1 MNDDPDTDAGRD
13 DARALRRARRRR
25 RRSVTETF
33 SPYPDQPF
41 EEVEGELVRDYP
53 LVLTRERGAVVTPVV
68 RGGRG
73 LSETETGP
81 ASRDEFG
88 GAVYGGAGDLLPH
101 SERRVGAGKR
111 PNNPPR
117 FDGPRPER
125 VETRPSLFA
134 GILFQNFGH
143 VLLEGTSRLWAVS
156 ELAEPPERLVFQ
168 CFSENAVAKF
178 RRAAPD
184 GYLALILE
192 ALGYALDDVDL
203 VVDRPVGYADLVV
216 PESAFAITGY
226 VHPRFRGIL
235 AAVGDGIA
243 ARHPAPP
250 LGAKLYLSRSRLPDK
265 KRSATNEE
273 EMEAIAAAHGFEI
286 VYPEALSF
294 AQQVAMMRAAGA
306 VAGCDGSAMH
316 LTVFSPPGTQVL
328 VFDTRNGVTQNSIN
342 AGFDL
347 DGRRVAVRKA
357 ATARSGRLHRWE
369 ADLDAVREAFA
380 SLR

>member
-1 MNDDPDTDAGRD
+1 MNDDPDMDAGSD
-13 DARALRRARRRR
+13 DARARRRAKRRQ
-25 RRSVTETF
+25 RRSVAETA
-33 SPYPDQPF
+33 SSYPGQPS
-41 EEVEGELVRDYP
+41 EEAGGELVRDYP

-73 LSETETGP
+73 PSETAAGP
-81 ASRDEFG
+81 ASHDEFV
-88 GAVYGGAGDLLPH
+88 GAVYGGAGDLLPQ
-101 SERRVGAGKR
+101 SERRVGVGKR
-111 PNNPPR
+111 PNNLPR
-117 FDGPRPER
+117 YAGPRPER

-143 VLLEGTSRLWAVS
+143 VLLEGTSRLWVLS
-156 ELAEPPERLVFQ
+156 ELAERPERLVFH
-168 CFSENAVAKF
+168 CFSENAMTKF

-192 ALGYALDDVDL
+192 AFGYALDDVDL
-203 VVDRPVGYADLVV
+203 VFDRPVEYADLVV

-226 VHPRFRGIL
+226 VHPRFRDIL
-235 AAVGDGIA
+235 SAAGDAIA

-250 LGAKLYLSRSRLPDK
+250 LGPKLYLSRSRLPDK
-265 KRSATNEE
+265 KRSAVNEE

-286 VYPEALSF
+286 VYPETLSF
-294 AQQVAMMRAAGA
+294 AQQVAMMRAADTI
-306 VAGCDGSAMH
+306 AGCDGSAMH
-316 LTVFSPPGTQVL
+316 LTVLSAPGTQVL

-357 ATARSGRLHRWE
+357 ATGRSGRLHRWE